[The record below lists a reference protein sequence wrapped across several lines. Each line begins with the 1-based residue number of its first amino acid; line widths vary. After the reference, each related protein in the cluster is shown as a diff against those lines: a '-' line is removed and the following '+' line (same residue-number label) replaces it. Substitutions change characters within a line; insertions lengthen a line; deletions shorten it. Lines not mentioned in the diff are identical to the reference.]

1 MAVNQ
6 KAIGCKLEIRVL
18 EKLEDYCAKYNL
30 KNHRI
35 MAVNQKAIGCKLEI
49 RVLEK
54 LEDYCT
60 KYNLKKNAVINLA
73 IEYYIDHV

>member
-18 EKLEDYCAKYNL
+18 QKLEDYCAKHN
-30 KNHRI
+30 
-35 MAVNQKAIGCKLEI
+35 
-49 RVLEK
+49 
-54 LEDYCT
+54 
-60 KYNLKKNAVINLA
+60 NLKKNAVINLA

>member
-1 MAVNQ
+1 MA
-6 KAIGCKLEIRVL
+6 APPVL
-18 EKLEDYCAKYNL
+18 PYTPHHIYINL

-54 LEDYCT
+54 LDDYCR
-60 KYNLKKNAVINLA
+60 KRNCKKNAVINLA
-73 IEYYIDHV
+73 VEYFIDHGITYP